1 MIWSTKRDMYSW
13 VEVGRTLS
21 KDGTGD
27 FGCIMP
33 HTSTLLLPAGY
44 VHRLGSVRFFYFAKS
59 GFGLDSDWTGWPL
72 SVLVL
77 LTPHRIASHKT
88 RGELKLRFVLPPV
101 CYTYVS
107 LLAGLLTGRRT
118 PWILHPPLPSPPL
131 PSCTPIRSVPIRP
144 CGTHATVPSLLSG
157 TARRRSAPSAP
168 GQPPPRP
175 PATTCAPSPRRDIC
189 VYRESEQ
196 QQAVG

>member
-1 MIWSTKRDMYSW
+1 MNYSRMRIAFFMIWSTKRDMYSW

-77 LTPHRIASHKT
+77 LTPHRTASHRIASHKT

-118 PWILHPPLPSPPL
+118 PWILHPPFLRLCPSSPPPPNYL
-131 PSCTPIRSVPIRP
+131 GVRQGDQRWAKT
-144 CGTHATVPSLLSG
+144 LS
-157 TARRRSAPSAP
+157 T
-168 GQPPPRP
+168 P
-175 PATTCAPSPRRDIC
+175 PA
-189 VYRESEQ
+189 YRGQ
-196 QQAVG
+196 LY